1 MNSSCRFCYSYTP
14 QKFNASCCNKVL
26 CAPDI
31 PIVPSTSE
39 QSLLLQKQKEFLLC
53 STKPALESAIANN
66 IQNNAQIG
74 QQLYSQLLQYGKN
87 RDVAYQRLPPPF
99 IPPSVMALQMN
110 TANVGVPHTIVERC
124 SGR

>member
-14 QKFNASCCNKVL
+14 RGVNTNCCNKVL
-26 CAPDI
+26 CEP
-31 PIVPSTSE
+31 VVSSTSE

-53 STKPALESAIANN
+53 STKPALEGAIANN
-66 IQNNAQIG
+66 IQNNVQIG
-74 QQLYSQLLQYGKN
+74 QQLYTQLLQYGKN

-124 SGR
+124 SGK